1 MNENAIELADRIR
14 SVIGINV
21 FEKNRKQPVVDVRSM
36 YSYILRKDLNYTLYQ
51 VKDLFKSQGKAF
63 DHSSVHHNVVLYQ
76 NEVRYR
82 RPELEELRNELLGV
96 ISPKYILMKKL
107 EKITD
112 EEKLKKLIKIIEQ
125 WQLNY

>member
-1 MNENAIELADRIR
+1 MNENAIELADKIR
-14 SVIGINV
+14 SAIGINV

-51 VKDLFKSQGKAF
+51 VKDLFKSQGKSF